1 MARCLNEQRPL
12 SDRLARLNQATR
24 NRQTQAEIARG
35 GSSDGTPPFAL
46 AILVVDDDK
55 DVRVYFQRVVKALGA
70 DIKLCTTESLA
81 GARAVLDK
89 SESVVLAFIDKC
101 LPDGDGVDFC
111 RELVGRESFAI

>member
-12 SDRLARLNQATR
+12 SDGLARLNQATR

-55 DVRVYFQRVVKALGA
+55 DVHVYFQRVVKALGA
-70 DIKLCTTESLA
+70 DIKLCTLRA
-81 GARAVLDK
+81 WPARARCWTKASRWSWHLLI
-89 SESVVLAFIDKC
+89 SV
-101 LPDGDGVDFC
+101 LPDGDGVYFC
-111 RELVGRESFAI
+111 RELAGRESFAI